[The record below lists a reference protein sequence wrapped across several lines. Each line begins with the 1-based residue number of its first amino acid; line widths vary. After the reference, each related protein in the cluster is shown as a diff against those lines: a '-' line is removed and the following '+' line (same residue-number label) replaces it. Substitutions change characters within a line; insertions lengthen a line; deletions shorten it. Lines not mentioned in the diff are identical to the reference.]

1 MSATGSLVGI
11 GVGPGDPDLIT
22 VKGLRALR
30 AAPVLTPANSPYAA
44 TWPARLSDSMWR
56 RSAEAKTSAR
66 APCSIWSRNT
76 WLPAKTRVTSVSG
89 CAASKA
95 VSMSRKAS
103 ASDDAA
109 KTCNVALSEAD
120 GGARTSVAVTGKAQ
134 VGGTIARV
142 GQRLLGG
149 VSKMMMD
156 RFFACLQERA
166 RAAGAGS

>member
-1 MSATGSLVGI
+1 MEVSATYTFDAPRKQVWDLLVDPEVIAGCLPGCEAMEPTGDDSWRAVLTI
-11 GVGPGDPDLIT
+11 GVAAITGRYEGAVRMTDKDEPAGYTLMVEGKGKPGF
-22 VKGLRALR
+22 VNG
-30 AAPVLTPANSPYAA
+30 
-44 TWPARLSDSMWR
+44 
-56 RSAEAKTSAR
+56 SA
-66 APCSIWSRNT
+66 
-76 WLPAKTRVTSVSG
+76 
-89 CAASKA
+89 
-95 VSMSRKAS
+95 
-103 ASDDAA
+103 
-109 KTCNVALSEAD
+109 NVALSEAD

>member
-1 MSATGSLVGI
+1 MEVSATYTFDAPRKQVWDLLVDPEVIAGCLPGCEAMEPTGDDAWRAVLTI
-11 GVGPGDPDLIT
+11 GVAAITGRNEGAVRMTDKDEPAAYTLMVEGKGKPGF
-22 VKGLRALR
+22 VNG
-30 AAPVLTPANSPYAA
+30 
-44 TWPARLSDSMWR
+44 
-56 RSAEAKTSAR
+56 SA
-66 APCSIWSRNT
+66 
-76 WLPAKTRVTSVSG
+76 
-89 CAASKA
+89 
-95 VSMSRKAS
+95 
-103 ASDDAA
+103 
-109 KTCNVALSEAD
+109 NVALSEAD